1 MGERLSFAAVV
12 FDADGT
18 LFDTENLM
26 YEVWVEVGVEMN
38 FPYPGRDYL
47 DYVGLNRA
55 AVLELMRSRYGEG
68 FDGADFM
75 VRCVARLS
83 ERIEREGVPLKPGAR
98 EILALLREKNVPV
111 GLATSTH
118 RVRTERRLELCAL
131 RNFFQ
136 AVTTG
141 DEVTKG
147 KPDPEIYRTTCE
159 KLGVAPGRCLAV
171 EDSKNGILSAHAA
184 GMAVAMV
191 PDMIPPTEEL
201 NQIAWRKFA
210 SLLELCEVLNP

>member
-1 MGERLSFAAVV
+1 MGERLNFDAVV

-26 YEVWVEVGVEMN
+26 YQVWVEVGEEMN
-38 FPYPGRDYL
+38 FPYPGREYL

-55 AVLELMRSRYGEG
+55 TVLSLMRERYDEG

-83 ERIEREGVPLKPGAR
+83 ERIEREGIPLKPGAR
-98 EILALLREKNVPV
+98 EILALLREKQIPV

-118 RVRTERRLELCAL
+118 RVRTDRRLELCGL
-131 RNFFQ
+131 RDCFQ

-184 GMAVAMV
+184 GMPVAMV

-201 NQIAWRKFA
+201 HQIVWKKFD
-210 SLLELCEVLNP
+210 SLLSLCEVLK

>member
-1 MGERLSFAAVV
+1 MGGLSFDGVV

-26 YEVWVEVGVEMN
+26 YEVWVEVGEEMT
-38 FPYPGRDYL
+38 FPYPGREYL

-55 AVLELMRSRYGEG
+55 AVLSLMRERYGDG

-83 ERIEREGVPLKPGAR
+83 ERIEREGVPLKPGVR
-98 EILALLREKNVPV
+98 EILAYLKEQNVPI

-118 RVRTERRLELCAL
+118 RVRTQRRLELCGL
-131 RNFFQ
+131 SEYFQ

-147 KPDPEIYRTTCE
+147 KPDPEIYLTTCG
-159 KLGVAPGRCLAV
+159 KLGLDPTRCLAV
-171 EDSKNGILSAHAA
+171 EDSKNGILSARAA
-184 GMAVAMV
+184 GMSVAMI
-191 PDMIPPTEEL
+191 PDMIPPSEEL
-201 NQIAWRKFA
+201 LAQVWRRFD
-210 SLLELCEVLNP
+210 SLPELQNWLK

>member
-1 MGERLSFAAVV
+1 MGERLSFDAVV

-26 YEVWVEVGVEMN
+26 YEVWVEVGEEMN
-38 FPYPGRDYL
+38 FPYPGREYL

-55 AVLELMRSRYGEG
+55 AVLALMRSRYGEG

-83 ERIEREGVPLKPGAR
+83 ERIEREGVPLKPGVW
-98 EILALLREKNVPV
+98 EILELLREKNIPV

-147 KPDPEIYRTTCE
+147 KPDPEIYLTTCQ
-159 KLGVAPGRCLAV
+159 KLGVDARDCLAV
-171 EDSKNGILSAHAA
+171 EDSRNGILSAHAA
-184 GMAVAMV
+184 GMSVAMV
-191 PDMIPPTEEL
+191 PDMIPPSEEL
-201 NQIAWRKFA
+201 CAIAWQKFD
-210 SLLELCEVLNP
+210 SLLALCEYLK

>member
-1 MGERLSFAAVV
+1 MGERLNFAAVV

-26 YEVWVEVGVEMN
+26 YEVWVEVGEEMN
-38 FPYPGRDYL
+38 FPYPGREYL

-55 AVLELMRSRYGEG
+55 AVLELMRSRYGED
-68 FDGADFM
+68 FNGADFM
-75 VRCVARLS
+75 VRCVARLA
-83 ERIEREGVPLKPGAR
+83 ERIEREGVPLKPGVR
-98 EILALLREKNVPV
+98 KILELLREKNIPV

-118 RVRTERRLELCAL
+118 RVRTDRRLELCGL
-131 RNFFQ
+131 GDFFQ

-141 DEVTKG
+141 DEVIKG
-147 KPDPEIYRTTCE
+147 KPDSEIYLTTCK
-159 KLGVAPGRCLAV
+159 KLGVDPRHCLAV
-171 EDSKNGILSAHAA
+171 EDSRNGILSAHAA

-201 NQIAWRKFA
+201 NQIAWRKFD
-210 SLLELCEVLNP
+210 SLPDLCEVLK

>member
-18 LFDTENLM
+18 LFDTETLM
-26 YEVWVEVGVEMN
+26 YEVWVEVGAERN
-38 FPYPGRDYL
+38 FPYPGREYL

-83 ERIEREGVPLKPGAR
+83 ERIETEGVPLKPGAR
-98 EILALLREKNVPV
+98 EILALLREKQIPV

-118 RVRTERRLELCAL
+118 RVRTDRRLELCGL
-131 RNFFQ
+131 RDYFK
-136 AVTTG
+136 ASTTG

-147 KPDPEIYRTTCE
+147 KPDPEIYLTTCE
-159 KLGVAPGRCLAV
+159 KLGVDPERCLAV

-184 GMAVAMV
+184 GMSVAMV
-191 PDMIPPTEEL
+191 PDMIPPSEEL
-201 NQIAWRKFA
+201 NQIAWRKFD
-210 SLLELCEVLNP
+210 SLLDLRDIFQ

>member
-1 MGERLSFAAVV
+1 MGERLNFTAVV

-26 YEVWVEVGVEMN
+26 YEVWVEVGEEMN
-38 FPYPGRDYL
+38 FPYPGREYL

-75 VRCVARLS
+75 VRCVTRLS
-83 ERIEREGVPLKPGAR
+83 ERIEREGVPLKPGAG

-118 RVRTERRLELCAL
+118 RVRTDRRLELCGL
-131 RNFFQ
+131 SGYFQ

-141 DEVTKG
+141 DEVSHG
-147 KPDPEIYRTTCE
+147 KPDPEIYLTTCK
-159 KLGVAPGRCLAV
+159 KLGVDPRHCLAV
-171 EDSKNGILSAHAA
+171 EDSRNGILSAHAA

-201 NQIAWRKFA
+201 NQIAWRKFD
-210 SLLELCEVLNP
+210 SLLNLCKVLKS

>member
-1 MGERLSFAAVV
+1 MGGLSFDGVV

-26 YEVWVEVGVEMN
+26 YGVWVEVGEEMN
-38 FPYPGRDYL
+38 FPYPGREYL
-47 DYVGLNRA
+47 AYVGLNRA
-55 AVLELMRSRYGEG
+55 AVLSLMRERYGDG

-83 ERIEREGVPLKPGAR
+83 ERIEREGVPLKPGVR
-98 EILALLREKNVPV
+98 EILSFLREENIPV

-118 RVRTERRLELCAL
+118 RVRTQRRLELCGL
-131 RNFFQ
+131 TDYFQ

-147 KPDPEIYRTTCE
+147 KPDPEIYLTTCE
-159 KLGVAPGRCLAV
+159 KLGLSPENCLAV
-171 EDSKNGILSAHAA
+171 EDSKNGILSARAA
-184 GMAVAMV
+184 GMSVAMI
-191 PDMIPPTEEL
+191 PDMIPPSEEL
-201 NQIAWRKFA
+201 LAQVWRRFD
-210 SLLELCEVLNP
+210 SLSELQNCLK